1 MVFLAA
7 LAPADGHRHLVT
19 HGGHPGRCDV
29 GRRAVHADARPLS
42 RHGANLAH
50 GRHAPTARYQT
61 WPEPVAVTVRITG
74 AAFPVMGSFPAVA
87 YGWRGDRIYC
97 QVKTG
102 PAEKRLGWFDAPDVQ
117 RAP

>member
-1 MVFLAA
+1 M
-7 LAPADGHRHLVT
+7 
-19 HGGHPGRCDV
+19 
-29 GRRAVHADARPLS
+29 
-42 RHGANLAH
+42 
-50 GRHAPTARYQT
+50 
-61 WPEPVAVTVRITG
+61 TVRITG